1 MTTTESKQQVSYF
14 IFDIETI
21 ADGDLVSKIR
31 YPNDNLSPDEALA
44 RYRVQL
50 LAETGKD
57 VLPVTFV
64 LPISVAVAKVDA
76 EYRLLDVAVLDSP
89 QFRPHVITRHFWQG
103 WNAYGR
109 PTLVSFNGRGY
120 DIPVLELAAYRYGY
134 PVPAWFNV
142 EARTY
147 EQARNRYNSL
157 AHLDLLDLLSNFG
170 ASRISGGLNLLANLI
185 GKPGKSGVDGSQVQG
200 MYEAGEVVAINDYC
214 RCDVLDTY
222 FVFLRTRVLLGK
234 LTMED
239 EHRLVAEAK
248 SWLEQKSES
257 IPAYKH
263 YLSHW
268 GDWQPPVD

>member
-1 MTTTESKQQVSYF
+1 MTTTENKQQVSYF

-31 YPNDNLSPDEALA
+31 YPNDNLSAVEALS
-44 RYRVQL
+44 RYRAQL

-200 MYEAGEVVAINDYC
+200 MYEAGEVIAINDYC

-234 LTMED
+234 LTMDD

-248 SWLEQKSES
+248 SWLEEKSES

-268 GDWQPPVD
+268 GDWQPRVD